1 MSKTFTDV
9 NVFMR
14 AAGQDIPPFNA
25 NESKQSELYKKL
37 AIAQRSGNG
46 HLGNQ
51 LRMALETYQ
60 NRYQAVLN
68 ETYKKSGGPDFSD
81 KIDIS

>member
-1 MSKTFTDV
+1 MMEHPLISNLDDV
-9 NVFMR
+9 TIEDL
-14 AAGQDIPPFNA
+14 GKKI
-25 NESKQSELYKKL
+25 SELSKKL

>member
-1 MSKTFTDV
+1 MEHPLITGIDKLNEEELQSKISD
-9 NVFMR
+9 
-14 AAGQDIPPFNA
+14 
-25 NESKQSELYKKL
+25 LYKKL

-46 HLGNQ
+46 HLCNQ

-60 NRYQAVLN
+60 NRYQAVLD
-68 ETYKKSGGPDFSD
+68 ETYKKAGGPDFSS

>member
-1 MSKTFTDV
+1 MEHPLITGIDKLTEDELQAKIT
-9 NVFMR
+9 
-14 AAGQDIPPFNA
+14 
-25 NESKQSELYKKL
+25 ELYKKL

>member
-1 MSKTFTDV
+1 MEHPLITGIDKLTEDEL
-9 NVFMR
+9 
-14 AAGQDIPPFNA
+14 QA
-25 NESKQSELYKKL
+25 NITELYKKL